1 MATYCKRPL
10 QGMVNPHNPHGAEY
24 YHCQLLVRATL
35 VAHFYY
41 QKEKYGG
48 TFLLSKRKKWWHI
61 YWQEKKKN
69 IGGMILKLTRLFIHA
84 RYGPS

>member
-1 MATYCKRPL
+1 M
-10 QGMVNPHNPHGAEY
+10 
-24 YHCQLLVRATL
+24 

-41 QKEKYGG
+41 QKEKNGG
-48 TFLLSKRKKWWHI
+48 TFTGK
-61 YWQEKKKN
+61 KKKN

>member
-10 QGMVNPHNPHGAEY
+10 QGMVNPRNPHGAEY

-41 QKEKYGG
+41 QKEKNGG
-48 TFLLSKRKKWWHI
+48 TFTGKKKKKHWWHDLKTYKTI
-61 YWQEKKKN
+61 YSCKIWAKLDSQN
-69 IGGMILKLTRLFIHA
+69 INL
-84 RYGPS
+84 